1 MYKGIY
7 RWIGVKKVAE
17 FLGRLNGENVKRESY
32 VRIPEYE
39 AALEAWKEAEQ
50 EWEVFLETL
59 PAGTVSY
66 GASERK

>member
-17 FLGRLNGENVKRESY
+17 FLVRLNGENVKRESY
-32 VRIPEYE
+32 VRIPEYA
-39 AALEAWKEAEQ
+39 AALEAWKETEQ